1 MRDTAL
7 VPVAAEVV
15 ALAHHQEEEGEVAL
29 IPTPITISVDS
40 LYHRVKMEERVLI
53 IIHRD

>member
-15 ALAHHQEEEGEVAL
+15 ALAHQEEEEEVAL

-53 IIHRD
+53 MLHRD